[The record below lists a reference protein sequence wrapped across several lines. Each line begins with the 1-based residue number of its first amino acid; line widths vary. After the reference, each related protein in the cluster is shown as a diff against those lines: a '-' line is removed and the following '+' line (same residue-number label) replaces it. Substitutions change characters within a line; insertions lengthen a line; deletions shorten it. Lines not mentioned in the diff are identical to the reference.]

1 MNKEIWKD
9 IKGYEDLYQVSNYG
23 RIRGLNR
30 VVLREK
36 MGNFIKNGF
45 ILKQT
50 QSAKGYK
57 NIILSK
63 NGISKRYKVHRLVA
77 EAFLDWHDFKYTVD
91 DLGKVF
97 DKNKLEINHKN
108 EDKTNNVVSNLEWC
122 THSYNMKY
130 GSWKPRREEN
140 FDHSYCYKKV
150 NQYDLEGNFIKTW
163 DSIALVKK
171 ELGIN
176 HISDCCN
183 DKRNKAGGFIW
194 RYYQ

>member
-9 IKGYEDLYQVSNYG
+9 IQGYEGYYQVSNYG

-36 MGNFIKNGF
+36 M
-45 ILKQT
+45 
-50 QSAKGYK
+50 
-57 NIILSK
+57 
-63 NGISKRYKVHRLVA
+63 
-77 EAFLDWHDFKYTVD
+77 
-91 DLGKVF
+91 
-97 DKNKLEINHKN
+97 
-108 EDKTNNVVSNLEWC
+108 
-122 THSYNMKY
+122 
-130 GSWKPRREEN
+130 
-140 FDHSYCYKKV
+140 
-150 NQYDLEGNFIKTW
+150 GNFIKTW

-183 DKRNKAGGFIW
+183 GKRNKAGGFIW